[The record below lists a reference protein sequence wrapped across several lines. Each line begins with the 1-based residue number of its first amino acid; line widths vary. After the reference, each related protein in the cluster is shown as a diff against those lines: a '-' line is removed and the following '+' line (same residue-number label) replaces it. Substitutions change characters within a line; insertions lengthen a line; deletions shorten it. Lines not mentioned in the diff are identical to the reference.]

1 MQFTQIGRPEVLIRL
16 QKNPSPGLSS
26 SVSHTLYLI
35 GSDVFSL
42 QHLPPSHGQVTTL
55 VNTKG
60 PSQKKK
66 GRSKKAQ
73 VLVAAVTKS
82 VEHFIV
88 KGEEI
93 ALENPEIKNEMLAA
107 VEEVRKTGREASAH
121 SLVFLLILIMV
132 GEIHS

>member
-1 MQFTQIGRPEVLIRL
+1 MRRSEFIAHVVVV
-16 QKNPSPGLSS
+16 KFNLS
-26 SVSHTLYLI
+26 
-35 GSDVFSL
+35 
-42 QHLPPSHGQVTTL
+42 GQVTTL

-82 VEHFIV
+82 VEHFII

-107 VEEVRKTGREASAH
+107 VEEVRKTGQWSNASTPA
-121 SLVFLLILIMV
+121 LANFLKMK
-132 GEIHS
+132 SSCRDRDMT

>member
-1 MQFTQIGRPEVLIRL
+1 M
-16 QKNPSPGLSS
+16 
-26 SVSHTLYLI
+26 
-35 GSDVFSL
+35 
-42 QHLPPSHGQVTTL
+42 
-55 VNTKG
+55 NTKG

-107 VEEVRKTGREASAH
+107 VEEVRKTGELWMRTTIEAVPFMNAH
-121 SLVFLLILIMV
+121 
-132 GEIHS
+132 H

>member
-1 MQFTQIGRPEVLIRL
+1 M
-16 QKNPSPGLSS
+16 
-26 SVSHTLYLI
+26 
-35 GSDVFSL
+35 
-42 QHLPPSHGQVTTL
+42 

-82 VEHFIV
+82 VEHFII

-107 VEEVRKTGREASAH
+107 VEEVRKTGQWSNASTPALQTKTKYKMCRH
-121 SLVFLLILIMV
+121 
-132 GEIHS
+132 

>member
-1 MQFTQIGRPEVLIRL
+1 MIKRKKHKQPITFTHYFHQP
-16 QKNPSPGLSS
+16 SS
-26 SVSHTLYLI
+26 SPPDSY
-35 GSDVFSL
+35 
-42 QHLPPSHGQVTTL
+42 HLPKTQVTTL

-107 VEEVRKTGREASAH
+107 VEEVRKTGKMGNT
-121 SLVFLLILIMV
+121 LTMMTTTKI
-132 GEIHS
+132 